1 MVCFV
6 GDEKISVSSVILDPH
21 DRTPEQLRAKLDV
34 LRRNVPHAGSSERP
48 VRAQF
53 GFLVACCSRGQRFW
67 GRAGVE
73 TAAFAELF
81 PGVPLTGFFGGG
93 EFGHTVRPDTDP
105 RVGKDGTRAARPTSR
120 CPYSASVGNSN
131 NMPGE
136 FGFTSVIAV
145 ISVLD

>member
-1 MVCFV
+1 MCFV
-6 GDEKISVSSVILDPH
+6 GDARVSVASVILDPH
-21 DRTPEQLRAKLDV
+21 DQTPEQLRAKLEL
-34 LRRNVPHAGSSERP
+34 LRRNVPQPGVSERP

-53 GFLVACCSRGQRFW
+53 GFAVACCSRGQRFW

-93 EFGHTVRPDTDP
+93 EFGHNVRPETDP

-120 CPYSASVGNSN
+120 CPYSANAGNIN

-136 FGFTSVIAV
+136 FGFTTVIAI
-145 ISVLD
+145 ISVFD